1 MQELDEILIKYIQDN
16 IEAGTHKTIGQIFEH
31 FSNEGYSKEEITNA
45 LHEFD
50 RRYVRWKREMN
61 LIHKK

>member
-16 IEAGTHKTIGQIFEH
+16 IKADTPKSIGQIFEH

-45 LHEFD
+45 LHEFA
-50 RRYVRWKREMN
+50 RR
-61 LIHKK
+61 

>member
-50 RRYVRWKREMN
+50 RRYVHWKPEDG
-61 LIHKK
+61 LD